1 MHKLLSLYRKAE
13 IWEEY
18 KIQVK
23 IDQQFMTNSFSSL
36 TDNLEA
42 DKPKDRKP
50 ASNTLQS
57 KIVY

>member
-23 IDQQFMTNSFSSL
+23 IDQQFMTSSLSSL
-36 TDNLEA
+36 TDNLE
-42 DKPKDRKP
+42 
-50 ASNTLQS
+50 
-57 KIVY
+57 VGVH